1 MTISN
6 YLARVDERGALTIP
20 KEAQEAL
27 NLRQGEEV
35 RISIDRTPSTSI
47 APNEKMLSILQD
59 IRERH
64 KHRPYT
70 DASDTDCLLRDARS
84 GAMYNDERAK

>member
-6 YLARVDERGALTIP
+6 YLARVDERGALTIS

-59 IRERH
+59 MGA
-64 KHRPYT
+64 PQAQAVYG
-70 DASDTDCLLRDARS
+70 CLRYRLPTA
-84 GAMYNDERAK
+84 